1 LSPCRRSLSIAPAL
15 LLIAACGEV
24 PPPAP
29 VVAPA
34 PPVAVAPPAPPA
46 RAEPYLRVL
55 LSPRVDPAKI
65 VHVEIE
71 LAATAPLGIFR
82 LLLGAPEGLSHV
94 TLSDAAGPIET
105 KLSADGAGVVLTP
118 ARAPSGV
125 TRLAYDVV
133 ANVDS
138 PFDPFAE
145 RVLDDRFVGSGEGLL
160 LLPEGV
166 DDELLPVE
174 LLLDGAPLRAPNGA
188 STLGIGAR
196 HRTKARPRSLRHV
209 AFLLGSLGGAVFDTA
224 GEHDEAAWLGYTAFD
239 PRPVAAEVAQVRSA
253 MAELF
258 HEHDQEHDE
267 RPWTLLL
274 ATQTR
279 PVGSYSTTPRSGG
292 VLVELGP
299 SEPWSAAL
307 RVSVAQQLVRP
318 WIGGELWLGP
328 REAGATSYW
337 FTEGVARFFV
347 TRMLARL
354 GLLRPD
360 DVRDALVGESSVV
373 ITSRLKLA
381 ARHADASNIALAS
394 RAATDAVARA
404 HLVARGALY
413 AARINALVREK
424 SKGASSLDTIIL
436 ELLREAK
443 KSHQPLPLTAWT
455 DAVASMLG
463 PSEVG
468 HFDDTIN
475 RGEEVVLPKGVL
487 GHCYRAGT
495 GQYVAFDLGFDG
507 AATQMSKTGEVVG
520 LEPGG
525 PAERAGVKPGD
536 VIDADYRDG
545 HSEVP
550 VVLTVKRGTETLH
563 LKYAPKGVTYR
574 GPTWT
579 RVPGTPDDQ
588 CTDAW

>member
-1 LSPCRRSLSIAPAL
+1 LSVRRRCLSIAPAL
-15 LLIAACGEV
+15 LLIAACADV
-24 PPPAP
+24 PPPTPAVAPAAP
-29 VVAPA
+29 VAVAPA
-34 PPVAVAPPAPPA
+34 PPPAPT
-46 RAEPYLRVL
+46 EPYLRVL
-55 LSPRVDPAKI
+55 LSPRADPAKL

-71 LAATAPLGIFR
+71 LAATAPLGVFR

-125 TRLAYDVV
+125 THLAYDVA

-166 DDELLPVE
+166 DDELLPLE

-196 HRTKARPRSLRHV
+196 HRTKVRPRALRHV
-209 AFLLGSLGGAVFDTA
+209 AFLVGSLGGAVFDTA

-239 PRPVAAEVAQVRSA
+239 PRPAAAEVAQVRSG

-258 HEHDQEHDE
+258 HEHDDL
-267 RPWTLLL
+267 PWTLLL

-292 VLVELGP
+292 VLLEVGP

-328 REAGATSYW
+328 READLRAMSYW

-347 TRMLARL
+347 TRMLART

-373 ITSRLKLA
+373 ITSRMRLA
-381 ARHADASNIALAS
+381 ARHAGASNLALAS
-394 RAATDAVARA
+394 MAPTDDVARA

-436 ELLREAK
+436 ELVTEAR
-443 KSHQPLPLTAWT
+443 KSHQPLPLSAWT
-455 DAVASMLG
+455 DAVARVLG
-463 PSEVG
+463 PAEVET
-468 HFDDTIN
+468 FDRTIN

-495 GQYVAFDLGFDG
+495 GQYVAFDLGFNG
-507 AATQMSKTGEVVG
+507 PATQMSKTGQVVG
-520 LEPGG
+520 IEPGG

-536 VIDADYRDG
+536 VVVVADYRDG

-550 VVLTVKRGTETLH
+550 VVLTVKREPQTVQI
-563 LKYAPKGVTYR
+563 KYAPKGLSYR

-579 RVPGTPDDQ
+579 RVPGTSDDA
-588 CTDAW
+588 CGDAW